1 MSKIYYKNDKAED
14 KSTKYEINNI
24 MEIDSNEIQI
34 NVNNNKNNKNKLSL
48 FTKICFASAGLPFQT
63 YSCAIS
69 ILLNVFL
76 LERAGMKAEKT
87 VYIFFVPRLIDARTV
102 IQYMKLIKYTRKNSQ
117 TCLSSYVYVYN
128 LVIFIFILYIGSYLW
143 FFCK

>member
-34 NVNNNKNNKNKLSL
+34 NVNNNTKNNRSNKLSL

-87 VYIFFVPRLIDARTV
+87 VYIFFVPRLLDAITV
-102 IQYMKLIKYTRKNSQ
+102 IQYLKLIKYTRKNSQ
-117 TCLSSYVYVYN
+117 TCLSSYVFV
-128 LVIFIFILYIGSYLW
+128 
-143 FFCK
+143 

>member
-34 NVNNNKNNKNKLSL
+34 NVNNNTKNNKNNKLSL

-87 VYIFFVPRLIDARTV
+87 VYIFFVPRLIDAITV
-102 IQYMKLIKYTRKNSQ
+102 IQYLKLIKYTHKNSQ
-117 TCLSSYVYVYN
+117 TCLSSYVFV
-128 LVIFIFILYIGSYLW
+128 
-143 FFCK
+143 

>member
-34 NVNNNKNNKNKLSL
+34 NVNNNTKNNRSNKLSL

-87 VYIFFVPRLIDARTV
+87 VYIFFVPRLIDAITV
-102 IQYMKLIKYTRKNSQ
+102 IQYLKLIKYTRKNSQ
-117 TCLSSYVYVYN
+117 TCLSSYVFV
-128 LVIFIFILYIGSYLW
+128 
-143 FFCK
+143 

>member
-1 MSKIYYKNDKAED
+1 MSKIYSKNDKAVD

-34 NVNNNKNNKNKLSL
+34 NVKNNSKNKNNKNKLSL

-87 VYIFFVPRLIDARTV
+87 IYIFFVPRLIDALTV
-102 IQYMKLIKYTRKNSQ
+102 IQYLNI
-117 TCLSSYVYVYN
+117 
-128 LVIFIFILYIGSYLW
+128 ILYT
-143 FFCK
+143 

>member
-1 MSKIYYKNDKAED
+1 MSKVYYKNDKTED
-14 KSTKYEINNI
+14 KSTKYEINNNNNNKI

-34 NVNNNKNNKNKLSL
+34 NVNNNKNTKNKLSL

-69 ILLNVFL
+69 ILLSVFL

-87 VYIFFVPRLIDARTV
+87 VYIFFVPRLIDAITV
-102 IQYMKLIKYTRKNSQ
+102 IQYFKLISTHVFES
-117 TCLSSYVYVYN
+117 L
-128 LVIFIFILYIGSYLW
+128 LYYIYIYI
-143 FFCK
+143 